1 VAGRRIRMPPLRRVL
16 LDLLHFS
23 KKMPLVTAERR
34 LALGPL
40 LAARQACAAKP
51 TWSAIF
57 MKAFALVA
65 RRRPELRR
73 VYCSFPSAHFYEFDE
88 SFGCLT
94 VERELAG
101 EPVVVFGRCRAPD
114 QQTLFELSNCVRA
127 YQERPV
133 ETLKTFRRMRRMAYL
148 PTFLR
153 RLLWNYARFVG
164 GRSWINNFGT
174 FGLSSTAAHGAG
186 LATIL
191 SITTSTLHYGLFDPD
206 GNLDFRLTFD
216 HRVYDGAFAARV
228 LSEIEATLLGE
239 ILAELRSMSDTKSAV
254 A

>member
-34 LALGPL
+34 MALGPL
-40 LAARQACAAKP
+40 SGARQACATKP
-51 TWSAIF
+51 SWSAIF

-65 RRRPELRR
+65 QRRPELRR
-73 VYCSFPSAHFYEFDE
+73 VYCSFPWAHFYEHDE
-88 SFGCLT
+88 SVGYLT

-114 QQTLFELSNCVRA
+114 RQSLSELTNCVRA

-133 ETLKTFRRMRRMAYL
+133 ESMKTFQRMRRTAYL

-153 RLLWNYARFVG
+153 RLLWNYARLVG

-186 LATIL
+186 LAAIL
-191 SITTSTLHYGLFDPD
+191 SITTSTLHYGLFDAD

-228 LSEIEATLLGE
+228 LTEMEATLLRD
-239 ILAELRSMSDTKSAV
+239 ILAEVRSMPSTSLA

>member
-1 VAGRRIRMPPLRRVL
+1 MAGRRIRMPPLRRVL

-34 LALGPL
+34 MTLGPL

-51 TWSAIF
+51 SWSAIF

-65 RRRPELRR
+65 QRRPELRR
-73 VYCSFPSAHFYEFDE
+73 LYCPLPWSHFYEHDE
-88 SFGCLT
+88 SIGYLT

-101 EPVVVFGRCRAPD
+101 EAVVLFGRCRAPD
-114 QQTLFELSNCVRA
+114 RQTLSTLTNCVRA

-133 ETLKTFRRMRRMAYL
+133 ESMKTFRRMRRMANL
-148 PTFLR
+148 PAFLR
-153 RLLWNYARFVG
+153 RLPWIYARLVG
-164 GRSWINNFGT
+164 GRSWTNNFGT
-174 FGLSSTAAHGAG
+174 FGLSSTAAAGAG

-191 SITTSTLHYGLFDPD
+191 SISTSTLHYGLFDAD
-206 GNLDFRLTFD
+206 GKLDFRLTFD

-228 LSEIEATLLGE
+228 LTDMEATLLGE
-239 ILAELRSMSDTKSAV
+239 ILAEIRSIAITGSA
-254 A
+254 AA